1 MERGYIMPPKAKIS
15 REMIIDAAYEI
26 VRESGEENINARNIA
41 GKLGCSTQPVLYV
54 FKTMD
59 EIRECVYQKADEYH
73 SEYLMQVNESEKNPM
88 VVIWKNY
95 IHFSVNERN
104 LFRFLFQSNAFSGRM
119 QGLVDDERL
128 LPVLQAMGGQMGM
141 EIPDVK
147 KFLACVFY
155 PVHGIASLLA
165 NNSMEYDED
174 EFDHVIS
181 MIKRGVLKELESEK
195 NA

>member
-1 MERGYIMPPKAKIS
+1 MPPKAKIS

-41 GKLGCSTQPVLYV
+41 DKLGCSTQPVLYV

-73 SEYLMQVNESEKNPM
+73 SEYLMQINESEKNPM
-88 VVIWKNY
+88 LVIGKNY
-95 IHFSVNERN
+95 IRFSVDERN
-104 LFRFLFQSNAFSGRM
+104 LFRFLYQSNAFSGRM
-119 QGLVDDERL
+119 QGLVNDERL
-128 LPVLQAMGGQMGM
+128 MPVLQAMGVQMGM
-141 EIPDVK
+141 EISDVK
-147 KFLACVFY
+147 KFYACVFY

-174 EFDHVIS
+174 EFEGVIS
-181 MIKRGVLKELESEK
+181 MIKRGVLKELEGEK
-195 NA
+195 DA

>member
-1 MERGYIMPPKAKIS
+1 MPPKAKIN

-41 GKLGCSTQPVLYV
+41 EKLGCSTQPVLYV

-73 SEYLMQVNESEKNPM
+73 SEYLMQVNESEKNLM
-88 VVIWKNY
+88 ISIWKNY
-95 IHFSVNERN
+95 IRFSVNERN
-104 LFRFLFQSNAFSGRM
+104 LFRFLFQSNAFSGGM
-119 QGLVDDERL
+119 QGLVDGERL
-128 LPVLQAMGGQMGM
+128 MPVLKAMSVQMGM
-141 EIPDVK
+141 EIADAK
-147 KFLACVFY
+147 KFFACVFY

-174 EFDHVIS
+174 EFENVIS
-181 MIKRGVLKELESEK
+181 MIKRGVQKEMESEN